1 MPKVLRHAAA
11 VVSAA
16 LVVAACEGGGR
27 TARIPSDSTEYYR
40 TQAQNLQT
48 ISAEKDSILTD
59 LTETTRL
66 ITDISTE
73 LATIRTEPKPAGVV
87 GTEGVRADAR
97 AEVLSKVK
105 DVTTRLRR
113 TEARLAATRRRVD
126 SLSGT
131 SDSLRAALGG
141 YVMAISEL
149 EGLVESQKVT
159 IQTLTDQVS
168 TLTTQN
174 VQLTQEKQVLTDT
187 VSALDTREN
196 EVYYV
201 IGTKKELVDRG
212 VVTQEGGTRFLI
224 FTRTGETL
232 VPARVL
238 DPAQFTQ
245 ADRRTLTEIAMPN
258 PDKEYRIVSRHDLA
272 YTEATAMNKGKFKGV
287 LRVTS
292 PQAFW
297 GPSKFLIIVED

>member
-1 MPKVLRHAAA
+1 
-11 VVSAA
+11 
-16 LVVAACEGGGR
+16 
-27 TARIPSDSTEYYR
+27 
-40 TQAQNLQT
+40 
-48 ISAEKDSILTD
+48 
-59 LTETTRL
+59 
-66 ITDISTE
+66 
-73 LATIRTEPKPAGVV
+73 V

-97 AEVLSKVK
+97 AEVLTKVK

-141 YVMAISEL
+141 YVTAISEL

-174 VQLTQEKQVLTDT
+174 VQLTQEKAVLTDT
-187 VSALDTREN
+187 VTALDAREN
-196 EVYYV
+196 EIYYV
-201 IGTKKELVDRG
+201 IGTKKELMDRG

-238 DPAQFTQ
+238 DPAQFTM

-258 PDKEYRIVSRHDLA
+258 PDKEYRIVSLHDLA
-272 YTEATAMNKGKFKGV
+272 YTEATAMNKSKFKGV
-287 LRVTS
+287 LRITS